1 MNNSR
6 YANKRIKLR
15 KGEYQRSNNT
25 FAYWWF
31 DKNGKRQ
38 FVYAKSLPELRE
50 KEEQII
56 RDTMDG
62 IDYSKLDSTINSYF
76 ELWKEIKSGIRETT
90 FTSYV
95 RFYNRYVEPEFGKR
109 KLKNVT
115 YSSVVMFL
123 KNLAVE
129 KGLSF
134 GTIRNIKVV
143 LSMVFDIA
151 VKDGVLKSNPSNGT
165 LRELQREFEKN
176 TKDVRALT
184 LEEQKLFESFLART
198 GHYHQYYAVFTTMLW
213 TGMRVGEVLGLRWE
227 DIDFENN
234 EIDVNHILIN
244 YDKGKGQG
252 NEFAVNPPKTKSSI
266 RTVPMLPKVREALLE
281 EKEKQEQLGIR
292 CLSEVD
298 GYTNFIFLNSKGNVL
313 DHKKLNNRLTQIC
326 KAINREIQAEGNTAV
341 DEFPHVH
348 NHMLRHTFATRMRE
362 AGADMKAV
370 SDMMGHEGILI
381 TLTTYTD
388 ASREFKNREILLLQD
403 YCEKAM

>member
-1 MNNSR
+1 MNNNR
-6 YANKRIKLR
+6 YAKNRAKLR

-25 FAYWWF
+25 FAYWWI
-31 DKNGKRQ
+31 DKNGTRR

-50 KEEQII
+50 KEEAII
-56 RDTMDG
+56 RDTLDG
-62 IDYSKLDSTINSYF
+62 INYGKLDSTINSYF
-76 ELWKEIKSGIRETT
+76 ELWKNIKSGIRETT

-95 RFYNRYVEPEFGKR
+95 RFYKRYVEPEFGKK

-115 YSSVVMFL
+115 YSSIVMFL
-123 KNLAVE
+123 KNLAEE

-143 LSMVFDIA
+143 LSMVFDVA
-151 VKDGVLKSNPSNGT
+151 VKDDVLRNNPCRGT

-184 LEEQKLFESFLART
+184 LDEQKRFEDFIAKP

-234 EIDVNHILIN
+234 EINVNHILIY
-244 YDKGKGQG
+244 YDKGKGEG
-252 NEFAVNPPKTKSSI
+252 SCFAINPPKTKCSI

-281 EKEKQEQLGIR
+281 EKEKQEQLGICCR
-292 CLSEVD
+292 SEID

-326 KAINREIQAEGNTAV
+326 KVINKEIDADEDPNIP
-341 DEFPHVH
+341 EFPHVH

-362 AGADMKAV
+362 AGADMKAT
-370 SDMMGHEGILI
+370 SEMMGHEGILI
-381 TLTTYTD
+381 TLKTYTD
-388 ASREFKNREILLLQD
+388 ASREFKNREIALLQD
-403 YCEKAM
+403 YCENAM

>member
-38 FVYAKSLPELRE
+38 FVYAKTLPELRE

-56 RDTMDG
+56 RDTLDG

-109 KLKNVT
+109 KLKNIT

-151 VKDGVLKSNPSNGT
+151 VKDGVLRSNPSNGT

-184 LEEQKLFESFLART
+184 LEEQKLFESFLARP

-227 DIDFENN
+227 
-234 EIDVNHILIN
+234 
-244 YDKGKGQG
+244 
-252 NEFAVNPPKTKSSI
+252 AKSSI

-388 ASREFKNREILLLQD
+388 ASREFKNREIALLQD
-403 YCEKAM
+403 YCESAM

>member
-38 FVYAKSLPELRE
+38 FVYAKTLPELRE

-56 RDTMDG
+56 RDTLDG

-76 ELWKEIKSGIRETT
+76 ELWKEIKSGIREST
-90 FTSYV
+90 FTSYI
-95 RFYNRYVEPEFGKR
+95 RFYNRYVEPEFGNK

-115 YSSVVMFL
+115 YSSIVMFL
-123 KNLAVE
+123 KNLAIE

-143 LSMVFDIA
+143 LSMVFDLA
-151 VKDGVLKSNPSNGT
+151 VRDGVLRNNPCKGT

-184 LEEQKLFESFLART
+184 LEEQKLFESFLARP

-281 EKEKQEQLGIR
+281 EKEKQEQLGIC
-292 CLSEVD
+292 CLSEVE

-326 KAINREIQAEGNTAV
+326 KAINREIQADGNTTV

-388 ASREFKNREILLLQD
+388 ASREFKNREIALLQD
-403 YCEKAM
+403 YCENAM

>member
-38 FVYAKSLPELRE
+38 FVYAKTLPELRE

-56 RDTMDG
+56 RDTLDG

-76 ELWKEIKSGIRETT
+76 ELWKEIKSGIREST
-90 FTSYV
+90 FTSYI
-95 RFYNRYVEPEFGKR
+95 RFYNRYVEPEFGNK

-115 YSSVVMFL
+115 YSSIVMFL
-123 KNLAVE
+123 KNLAIE

-143 LSMVFDIA
+143 LSMVFDLA
-151 VKDGVLKSNPSNGT
+151 VRDGRP
-165 LRELQREFEKN
+165 
-176 TKDVRALT
+176 
-184 LEEQKLFESFLART
+184 

-234 EIDVNHILIN
+234 EINVNHILIN
-244 YDKGKGQG
+244 YDKGKGKG
-252 NEFAVNPPKTKSSI
+252 SIFAINPPKTKNSNRI
-266 RTVPMLPKVREALLE
+266 VPMLPKVKEAMLK
-281 EKEKQEQLGIR
+281 EKEKQEQLGIC
-292 CLSEVD
+292 CLSEID
-298 GYTNFIFLNSKGNVL
+298 GYTNFIFLNSKGKVL
-313 DHKKLNNRLTQIC
+313 DYKKLNNRLTQIS
-326 KAINREIQAEGNTAV
+326 KAINKEIHADGNTTV
-341 DEFPHVH
+341 DDFPHVH

-388 ASREFKNREILLLQD
+388 ASREFKNREIALLQD
-403 YCEKAM
+403 YCENAM